1 MFEKEMEIAQPEAA
15 VNPEIELNQEQEV
28 ESSIEQEV
36 DEQINSDLEEFES
49 LKRELSGLP
58 SEQIELVKSITNK
71 EDRQKA
77 IELAKKQRADKDR
90 LHLELGN
97 TKKEL
102 ERMNSFLQQIENQ
115 KLSQESN
122 DILPEDSY
130 LTEQERL
137 LKNKIIQLENQVK
150 LGEQQRLNAENFEI
164 ISQFKESKPDFEELE
179 QDIGLAID
187 ILNRKK
193 GIAYTTKARQDRL
206 EEAYKLAKSLNY
218 SDKTEA
224 ELERLKQQE
233 ELRKQKIEESKKLK
247 KFSRNSPSV
256 PQKLTPDEIVAKI
269 WSNDYAA

>member
-15 VNPEIELNQEQEV
+15 VNPEIGVNQEQEV

-122 DILPEDSY
+122 DVLPEDSY
-130 LTEQERL
+130 LTDQERL
-137 LKNKIIQLENQVK
+137 LKNKIVQLENQVK

-193 GIAYTTKARQDRL
+193 GIAYTIKARQDRL

-218 SDKTEA
+218 SDKTES

-233 ELRKQKIEESKKLK
+233 ELRRQRIEESKKLK

-269 WSNDYAA
+269 WSNDFAA